1 MHREHDPSHVHFH
14 PHDHGADHGHSHS
27 HGDGRRRSDR
37 GRGDENGAGPASGH
51 NAPGAA
57 QWQTPHLHGG
67 ARRPPPEEAGDL
79 DLVES
84 AFCESFPGAG
94 DALSFLRLAGV
105 ALEGWDQNGARLRL
119 LRVEQK
125 EAVDVGAL
133 TPHVGGGSFRYDPLP
148 GRMASRRKLLSFI
161 YFDGSA
167 VHSLPLSAA
176 RALASS
182 PIDKGETS

>member
-79 DLVES
+79 DLIES

-105 ALEGWDQNGARLRL
+105 APEGWDQNGARLRL

>member
-1 MHREHDPSHVHFH
+1 MHREQDPLHAHFH
-14 PHDHGADHGHSHS
+14 EHDAYHSHS
-27 HGDGRRRSDR
+27 HGDGRRVSSHGPRR
-37 GRGDENGAGPASGH
+37 ADERPSAPASGH
-51 NAPGAA
+51 NVPGAA
-57 QWQTPHLHGG
+57 QWQTPHLHGQT
-67 ARRPPPEEAGDL
+67 RRSPPEEASDL

-94 DALSFLRLAGV
+94 DAVSFLRLAGV

-119 LRVEQK
+119 LRVEVR

-148 GRMASRRKLLSFI
+148 GRMASRRKFLSFI